1 MSHFIASRDQSADH
15 FDHLNHAL
23 LRRSEN
29 VEGFD
34 EDDEE
39 AELRRGGDD
48 GDGAEESR
56 RDSAHANGA
65 TAASRSSS
73 GARRPK
79 MSSALEARRRRNTGE
94 GLLAPPQ
101 HASDPSVS
109 DADVARMSASAHEA
123 DDRRGSRSIAHSTS
137 STRQSSPDVISSK
150 SLASSSHRPK
160 TFHAT
165 SSSSIPT
172 QPKHRSRRRGQLHG
186 RERKLSDP
194 EELFG
199 PLPTSQRQDDRAGG
213 KRQAGSSRTPAS
225 LHEGAQDETSGED
238 RDRTVRATSPR
249 SESASR
255 AKLKGVSFDAGDAP
269 EGLSRRHTRMG
280 TDQHDGEEHG
290 DDAHARSSGFMDIER
305 AMGSGHANGTSGHT
319 GSGFPRTKSAGMIS
333 AQEIQPRKL
342 GTFMGVFLPVSLN
355 ILGII
360 LFLRFGFILGQV
372 GLLGALFLL
381 AVSYGI
387 DLLTTLSLSAIS
399 TNGLV
404 RGGGAYYLISRS
416 LGPEFGG
423 SIGLIFFAGQA
434 LNASMNVLGFCES
447 LTDAFGISR
456 GEGAGFL
463 PEGAWWNFGYGS
475 IVLLLSMIVCLVGSA
490 VFARATLV
498 LATILAVSIISI
510 PISSL
515 AVSPFVDE
523 ERGAYYT
530 GWSLSTLRENL
541 FPSFTSNAA
550 GSGSPPGV
558 QESWQSVFGVLFP
571 AVIGIL
577 AGASVSG
584 DLRKPSKSLTK
595 GTNSALV
602 FTFLVYAVSFVI
614 LAGTIRRQ
622 SFYED
627 VGIVSDVAIWPQLIT
642 FGTLA
647 STAFSALMGMLACAK
662 VLQAIARDNLLP
674 ILDVFAQGTAVSD
687 TPTYA
692 VFLTYVLCQ
701 AVLFVDSVNAIASL
715 VTMTTLLTFGV
726 LSFACFALK
735 AGGAPSFRPSFR
747 YFNLW
752 TAGGGAF
759 ACLIAMFFTN
769 AVLAGLCIVI
779 EVLLF
784 IAIHVFSPPKPWGDV
799 TRNLHYHIVRKYLL
813 RIDERKGHVKYWRP
827 QLLLLANN
835 PRTEWNL
842 IIFCNSLKK
851 GALYVLGHII
861 KGDFAECLPELRRQ
875 QIAWLKLVDI
885 SGIKSFVDVVI
896 ARDERE
902 GARNLILSCGL
913 GGMRPNVVVLGFPN
927 HVQYPARL
935 VAPRSI
941 NNSKGVLNSPSARIR
956 NNSSDSL
963 LIGRS
968 LGSESG
974 SLKSDGSEITIRGVV
989 EKPGASMGMART
1001 MSDQNEVDEDNLNDA
1016 QNRSLPTDSARRE
1029 TPIRAT
1035 TFVGIMEDTLA
1046 LNKALAVAYNFQS
1059 LRPPGPVPGPNG
1071 SASETK
1077 SSNPVGRFFS
1087 FGQQRPRNASSRL
1100 PTAAKAPERY
1110 IDLWPIQI
1118 ASPDLD
1124 ASHAWDTYTMVLQL
1138 GTILSYTGT
1147 WKGHKL
1153 RVSVFVEA
1161 EDDVEGERKRV
1172 RSLLDNLRIPAELRV
1187 FTLSSGSV
1195 ASYETIVMGRTP
1207 ILPGIDRQL
1216 AGDPWWEALRSL
1228 RKEDERRA
1236 KAAAKRT
1243 SQFSSEASTSATPI
1257 ATTAESSLRQS
1268 KRDQKI
1274 FGVSLPPEHLA
1285 FFKHNMRI
1293 GLAHPRSRRANRTW
1307 MGAGEESE
1315 SEEELSDSDDG
1326 GSDLSDE
1333 LARLGDEDQWFG
1345 AGSQGLGLRRS
1356 STVTYTP
1363 HGGRSSNS
1371 TRPRSYSIGAG
1382 SGMPDEPLLS
1392 GSTSTSR
1399 SNYGSTEP
1407 SAGTPTR
1414 SRSTPISS
1422 ATDAGAESDDEGDG
1436 TLKPSDRARIQ
1447 AAMRAKTE
1455 DGAQPGQSAV
1465 PVAPTP
1471 KKEVVQPRAQRSNS
1485 VSSVSSRA
1493 SSSSAARRERS
1504 HSSAHRSQRR
1514 PGLGERRPTGSQPQ
1528 YRSSTPG
1535 ADSRHPRKPLI
1546 SFNELPNKAQYL
1558 ILNELIRSNSTPAT
1572 AVVLTALPAP
1582 EAGTSDDELRSLR
1595 YLEQLEAL
1603 FSGGPPV
1610 LGVHARQLTMTMSL

>member
-15 FDHLNHAL
+15 FDSLNHAL

-34 EDDEE
+34 EDEE
-39 AELRRGGDD
+39 DSQGQNDSEGDSRGNNNNNNNNDRSG
-48 GDGAEESR
+48 S
-56 RDSAHANGA
+56 H
-65 TAASRSSS
+65 RSSS
-73 GARRPK
+73 ASHRHK
-79 MSSALEARRRRNTGE
+79 MSSALQARRRRNTGE
-94 GLLAPPQ
+94 GMGD
-101 HASDPSVS
+101 HAQQGSESSADSSAQSPGTPSDQTPESAASYAMGGGRPSRSVS
-109 DADVARMSASAHEA
+109 
-123 DDRRGSRSIAHSTS
+123 HSTS
-137 STRQSSPDVISSK
+137 TTRQHSPEPFPK
-150 SLASSSHRPK
+150 SLKDSLSRPRSV
-160 TFHAT
+160 HAT
-165 SSSSIPT
+165 SSTSA
-172 QPKHRSRRRGQLHG
+172 PKKGGSKRRQLHG

-199 PLPTSQRQDDRAGG
+199 PLPGGRAAG
-213 KRQAGSSRTPAS
+213 KRRADSSSQTPNNES
-225 LHEGAQDETSGED
+225 SSDD
-238 RDRTVRATSPR
+238 KDRTIRVTSPR
-249 SESASR
+249 SESTAR
-255 AKLKGVSFDAGDAP
+255 ARLKGVSFSADP
-269 EGLSRRHTRMG
+269 EDGASVRNSKYSSRG
-280 TDQHDGEEHG
+280 Q
-290 DDAHARSSGFMDIER
+290 DDAQEAEDEENNARSSGFMDIER
-305 AMGSGHANGTSGHT
+305 AMGHGATNGNTSQGPSGS
-319 GSGFPRTKSAGMIS
+319 SRTKSAGLIS
-333 AQEIQPRKL
+333 AQELQPRKL

-372 GLLGALFLL
+372 GLLGSLFLL
-381 AVSYGI
+381 AISYGI
-387 DLLTTLSLSAIS
+387 DTLTTLSLSAIS
-399 TNGLV
+399 TNGQV

-456 GEGAGFL
+456 GEGTGFL

-475 IVLLLSMIVCLVGSA
+475 LVLLLSMVICLVGSA

-498 LATILAVSIISI
+498 LAIILAISIISI

-515 AVSPFVDE
+515 TVQPFVDE
-523 ERGAYYT
+523 DRGAYYT
-530 GWSLSTLRENL
+530 GWALSTLRENL
-541 FPSFTSNAA
+541 FPAFSSNAA

-558 QESWQSVFGVLFP
+558 KESWQSVFGVLFP

-595 GTNSALV
+595 GTNGALI
-602 FTFLVYAVSFVI
+602 FTFIVYGAAFVI
-614 LAGTIRRQ
+614 FAGTIKRQ

-627 VGIVSDVAIWPQLIT
+627 VGIVSDVALWPQVIT
-642 FGTLA
+642 FGALA

-674 ILDVFAQGTAVSD
+674 VLDIFAQGTEMSD

-701 AVLFVDSVNAIASL
+701 IILFVDSVNAIASL

-752 TAGGGAF
+752 TSGGGAL
-759 ACLIAMFFTN
+759 ACLVAMFFTN
-769 AVLAGLCIVI
+769 AVLAVLCIVI

-784 IAIHVFSPPKPWGDV
+784 VAIHVFSPPKPWGDV

-851 GALYVLGHII
+851 GALYVLGHVI
-861 KGDFAECLPELRRQ
+861 KGDFSECLPELRRQ

-913 GGMRPNVVVLGFPN
+913 GGMRPNVVVLGFPT

-935 VAPRSI
+935 VVPRTPGGSRPESYSTGS
-941 NNSKGVLNSPSARIR
+941 NVRVRTGSSESVLIS
-956 NNSSDSL
+956 
-963 LIGRS
+963 RS
-968 LGSESG
+968 FGSESG

-1001 MSDQNEVDEDNLNDA
+1001 MSDQSEVDEDNLNESHS
-1016 QNRSLPTDSARRE
+1016 RSLPTDSARRE
-1029 TPIRAT
+1029 TPIRPT

-1046 LNKALAVAYNFQS
+1046 LNKALAVAYNFQN
-1059 LRPPGPVPGPNG
+1059 LRLPGPIPGPTG
-1071 SASETK
+1071 SEKASMANNK
-1077 SSNPVGRFFS
+1077 SSNPF
-1087 FGQQRPRNASSRL
+1087 SRL
-1100 PTAAKAPERY
+1100 FGFGHSSSHHSKLPTNGQSSERY

-1161 EDDVEGERKRV
+1161 EKDVEGERRRV
-1172 RSLLDNLRIPAELRV
+1172 RSLLDNLRIPAALRV

-1195 ASYETIVMGRTP
+1195 ASYEAIVMGRTP
-1207 ILPGIDRQL
+1207 VAPLIDRQL
-1216 AGDPWWEALRSL
+1216 AGDPWWEALRQL

-1236 KAAAKRT
+1236 KAAAKRA
-1243 SQFSSEASTSATPI
+1243 SQINPDAPTPSGPLATGGEG
-1257 ATTAESSLRQS
+1257 TQKQS

-1285 FFKHNMRI
+1285 FFRNNMRI
-1293 GLAHPRSRRANRTW
+1293 GLAHPRSRKANR
-1307 MGAGEESE
+1307 ARRSASEESE
-1315 SEEELSDSDDG
+1315 SEDELSDSDDA

-1333 LARLGDEDQWFG
+1333 LANLGDEDEWFG

-1356 STVTYTP
+1356 STITYTP
-1363 HGGRSSNS
+1363 TRSSKS
-1371 TRPRSYSIGAG
+1371 GRQRAYSIGDT
-1382 SGMPDEPLLS
+1382 SGHPDEPLL
-1392 GSTSTSR
+1392 GSRPRST
-1399 SNYGSTEP
+1399 YGSTADAEP
-1407 SAGTPTR
+1407 GTPTQTT
-1414 SRSTPISS
+1414 SRKTGLPV
-1422 ATDAGAESDDEGDG
+1422 DGGEESDDEGDG
-1436 TLKPSDRARIQ
+1436 TLKASDRARIE
-1447 AAMRAKTE
+1447 AAMRAQSE
-1455 DGAQPGQSAV
+1455 EEEGPSSSSAV
-1465 PVAPTP
+1465 PDPTLTA
-1471 KKEVVQPRAQRSNS
+1471 KKEVVRSRPKRSNS
-1485 VSSVSSRA
+1485 TSSASSRSSAPGSSKRDRAHSSV
-1493 SSSSAARRERS
+1493 
-1504 HSSAHRSQRR
+1504 HRPQQQR
-1514 PGLGERRPTGSQPQ
+1514 PGIGERRPTGSKPQ
-1528 YRSSTPG
+1528 YRSSTPAG
-1535 ADSRHPRKPLI
+1535 EHSHRKPLI

-1558 ILNELIRSNSTPAT
+1558 ILNELIRTNSSPAT
-1572 AVVLTALPAP
+1572 TVVLTALPAP
-1582 EAGTSDDELRSLR
+1582 ETGMSDDELRSLR
-1595 YLEQLEAL
+1595 YLEQLESL